1 MTDSRDDM
9 VKSQVIITGEI
20 KMSEVTIML
29 AGEQIEIEKGLK
41 KLGELYE
48 KLSIKPNE
56 KCLYLNKSKD
66 IDIPLLPDE
75 HIIIHGDEDI
85 FADNINE
92 DIGDNPAVRNPVR
105 FELNGRKIEQ
115 GLERVKVSGKDI
127 SCRDE
132 DLESPKLFTDVMGKT
147 DDFVQDDITLVV
159 QETDVYF
166 TVPSG
171 DDDAIDLEE
180 CAKKGRRP
188 PKVKKYKIKIDKEKH
203 KVKKQKMEGSEIL
216 SLAGKTY
223 NDWSLNQKFSGGL
236 RKSIGA
242 EEIVDFAQ
250 EGIERFETVMK
261 QAQQG

>member
-1 MTDSRDDM
+1 
-9 VKSQVIITGEI
+9 
-20 KMSEVTIML
+20 MSKVTIML
-29 AGEQIEIEKGLK
+29 ANEQTEIEKGLK
-41 KLGELYE
+41 KVDELYE
-48 KLSIKPNE
+48 KSGVKPDE
-56 KCLYLNKSKD
+56 KRLYLNKSKD

-75 HIIIHGDEDI
+75 HIIIHGGEDI
-85 FADNINE
+85 FADNMNE

-115 GLERVKVSGKDI
+115 GLERVKLSGKDI

-147 DDFVQDDITLVV
+147 DDFVQDDMTLVV

-180 CAKKGRRP
+180 CAKKGRIP
-188 PKVKKYKIKIDKEKH
+188 PKIKELEVQKYKIKIDKEKYI
-203 KVKKQKMEGSEIL
+203 VEDREMEGSEIL

-223 NDWSLNQKFSGGL
+223 SDWSLNQKFSGGL

-242 EEIVDFAQ
+242 EEVVDFAQ
-250 EGIERFETVMK
+250 EGVERFETVMK